1 MFFLLLLF
9 LALAVLMIPGYFS
22 QEPNEAR
29 VMVFFGKYKG
39 TFTETGFFWVN
50 PFMNKKKLSLRARN
64 LDVEP
69 IKVNDKIGN
78 PILIGLVLVWKL
90 KDTYKAMFEID
101 AQTMA
106 DNRGSGQMTVT
117 VAGRMNAFE
126 DFVRVQGDAAL
137 RQVAGLYAYDDNEAD
152 LDELTL
158 RSGGDEINEQLEQK
172 LNERLAMAG
181 MEIVEARINY
191 LAYAPE
197 IAAVMLRRQQAS
209 AIISAREKIVEG
221 AVSMVRMALHKLSEE
236 ERDKIKNQ
244 MIGFV
249 FQFHYLLPEF
259 TALENVMLPALLNNF
274 DKKLEMEKRAKEL
287 LEKVGLGERENHK
300 PSQLSGGEKQRVAIA
315 RALINSPKILLADE
329 PTGNLDEETSE
340 MIFKILKDINKN
352 EKQTI
357 IVVTHSK
364 DLAEISD
371 KQLYLKKGVLVEE

>member
-1 MFFLLLLF
+1 MSKEILKLENIEKKYSGSVEELHIINNLS
-9 LALAVLMIPGYFS
+9 FS
-22 QEPNEAR
+22 
-29 VMVFFGKYKG
+29 
-39 TFTETGFFWVN
+39 
-50 PFMNKKKLSLRARN
+50 
-64 LDVEP
+64 VEEGEF
-69 IKVNDKIGN
+69 IS
-78 PILIGLVLVWKL
+78 ILG
-90 KDTYKAMFEID
+90 
-101 AQTMA
+101 
-106 DNRGSGQMTVT
+106 RSGSGKSTLLNIM
-117 VAGRMNAFE
+117 GLL
-126 DFVRVQGDAAL
+126 DRVD
-137 RQVAGLYAYDDNEAD
+137 
-152 LDELTL
+152 
-158 RSGGDEINEQLEQK
+158 SG
-172 LNERLAMAG
+172 
-181 MEIVEARINY
+181 
-191 LAYAPE
+191 
-197 IAAVMLRRQQAS
+197 
-209 AIISAREKIVEG
+209 KIFIGGQEVD
-221 AVSMVRMALHKLSEE
+221 KLSEE

-274 DKKLEMEKRAKEL
+274 DKKLEIEKRAKEL

>member
-1 MFFLLLLF
+1 MSKEILKLENVEKKYSGSVEELHIINNLS
-9 LALAVLMIPGYFS
+9 FS
-22 QEPNEAR
+22 
-29 VMVFFGKYKG
+29 
-39 TFTETGFFWVN
+39 
-50 PFMNKKKLSLRARN
+50 
-64 LDVEP
+64 VEEGEF
-69 IKVNDKIGN
+69 IS
-78 PILIGLVLVWKL
+78 ILG
-90 KDTYKAMFEID
+90 
-101 AQTMA
+101 
-106 DNRGSGQMTVT
+106 RSGSGKSTLLNIM
-117 VAGRMNAFE
+117 GLL
-126 DFVRVQGDAAL
+126 DRVD
-137 RQVAGLYAYDDNEAD
+137 
-152 LDELTL
+152 
-158 RSGGDEINEQLEQK
+158 GG
-172 LNERLAMAG
+172 
-181 MEIVEARINY
+181 
-191 LAYAPE
+191 
-197 IAAVMLRRQQAS
+197 
-209 AIISAREKIVEG
+209 KIFIGGQEVD
-221 AVSMVRMALHKLSEE
+221 KLSEE